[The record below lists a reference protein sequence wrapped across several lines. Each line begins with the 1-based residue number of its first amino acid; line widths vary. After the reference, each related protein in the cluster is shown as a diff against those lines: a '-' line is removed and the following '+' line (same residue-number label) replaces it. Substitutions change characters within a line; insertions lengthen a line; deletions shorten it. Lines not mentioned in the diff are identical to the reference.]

1 MHALVFDVT
10 IKDRTQG
17 EQFLKERIVPGVSQ
31 LPGFVAGYSVNID
44 ESHGMSLVVF
54 RVRGGRAKRDGG
66 RPAATRGGGD
76 DQQGA
81 AGRGRRARLTRC
93 PDLVQRMPSRW
104 RSPRLFG
111 AGPPD
116 AMTRADAFA

>member
-31 LPGFVAGYSVNID
+31 LPGFVAGYWVNID

-54 RVRGGRAKRDGG
+54 ESEE
-66 RPAATRGGGD
+66 AA
-76 DQQGA
+76 
-81 AGRGRRARLTRC
+81 
-93 PDLVQRMPSRW
+93 
-104 RSPRLFG
+104 RSAME
-111 AGPPD
+111 AGPRPPED
-116 AMTRADAFA
+116 AVTINSVQPGEVVAHA